1 MSRVKVDIADGIAT
15 ITFDRPESLNALTVE
30 DYDAL
35 GEALLEIDKRPDVV
49 VRPFHPLEARREY
62 NVIQLLIG
70 NRMASDRT
78 LVLRVRSI
86 LFRRFS
92 KNGAVLTMITG
103 EPM

>member
-15 ITFDRPESLNALTVE
+15 ITFNRPESLNALTIE

-35 GEALLEIDKRPDVV
+35 GEALVEIDQRPDVV
-49 VRPFHPLEARREY
+49 VRLFHPPEARREY

-86 LFRRFS
+86 LFLRS
-92 KNGAVLTMITG
+92 SMNGAVLTMITG